1 MWCSRTG
8 RWPRPSP
15 ARGAPG
21 FSSNFRSDAMT
32 EPAQAI
38 RLDIPRPTPEVV
50 KGFQGL
56 ATTAISDV
64 IGLSSVM
71 RYFIHPLWPDMPRIA
86 GPAFTV
92 RTPHHDNLMLHA
104 AIYRAEPG
112 DVIVVEAGD
121 EEMAVAGGNVCA
133 VAQRHGVAGFVVDGV
148 IRDVAEARANG
159 FPIFARGVS
168 PIPGA
173 KDGPGEINGTITCG
187 GIKVHPGDV
196 VVADEEGIVV
206 VPRAEAGEVLKKAQA
221 KAATDAAESLD
232 VWERKH
238 RARVES
244 TLQAKGYVP

>member
-1 MWCSRTG
+1 MAKTAAKMSRM
-8 RWPRPSP
+8 
-15 ARGAPG
+15 
-21 FSSNFRSDAMT
+21 SS
-32 EPAQAI
+32 I
-38 RLDIPRPTPEVV
+38 RLHIERPPRDFVEGLKTLSPTA
-50 KGFQGL
+50 L
-56 ATTAISDV
+56 ADM
-64 IGLSSVM
+64 LKLESVM
-71 RYFIHPLWPDMPRIA
+71 RHLIRPLWPDMPRIA

-92 RTPHHDNLMLHA
+92 RTAKHDNLMLHA

-206 VPRAEAGEVLKKAQA
+206 VPRAEAGEVLKKAQS
-221 KAATDAAESLD
+221 KAAADAAESLD
-232 VWERKH
+232 EWERKH

>member
-1 MWCSRTG
+1 MRRSTT
-8 RWPRPSP
+8 
-15 ARGAPG
+15 AKM
-21 FSSNFRSDAMT
+21 SS
-32 EPAQAI
+32 I
-38 RLDIPRPTPEVV
+38 RLHIERPPRDFVEGLKKLSPTA
-50 KGFQGL
+50 L
-56 ATTAISDV
+56 ADM
-64 IGLSSVM
+64 LRLESVM
-71 RYFIHPLWPDMPRIA
+71 RHLIRPLWPDMPRIA

-92 RTPHHDNLMLHA
+92 RTAKHDNLMLHA

-133 VAQRHGVAGFVVDGV
+133 VAQRHGVAGFVIDGV
-148 IRDVAEARANG
+148 IRDVGEARANG

-173 KDGPGEINGTITCG
+173 KEGPGEINGTITCG
-187 GIKVHPGDV
+187 GATVHPGDV
-196 VVADEEGIVV
+196 IVADEEGIVV
-206 VPRAEAGEVLKKAQA
+206 VPRAEAGEVLKKAQS

-232 VWERKH
+232 EWERKH

>member
-1 MWCSRTG
+1 MAKIATG
-8 RWPRPSP
+8 KL
-15 ARGAPG
+15 
-21 FSSNFRSDAMT
+21 SS
-32 EPAQAI
+32 I
-38 RLDIPRPTPEVV
+38 RLHIDRPPRDFVEGLKKLSPTA
-50 KGFQGL
+50 L
-56 ATTAISDV
+56 ADMLT
-64 IGLSSVM
+64 LESVM
-71 RYFIHPLWPDMPRIA
+71 RHVIRPLWPDMPRVA

-92 RTPHHDNLMLHA
+92 RTAKHDNLMLHA

-133 VAQRHGVAGFVVDGV
+133 VAQRHGVAGFIIDGV
-148 IRDVAEARANG
+148 IRDVAEARGNG

-187 GIKVHPGDV
+187 GVKVHPGDV
-196 VVADEEGIVV
+196 IVADEEGIVV
-206 VPRAEAGEVLKKAQA
+206 VPRAEAGEVLKKAQS

-232 VWERKH
+232 EWERKH

-244 TLQAKGYVP
+244 TLHAKGYVP

>member
-1 MWCSRTG
+1 MAKT
-8 RWPRPSP
+8 
-15 ARGAPG
+15 AAKM
-21 FSSNFRSDAMT
+21 SS
-32 EPAQAI
+32 I
-38 RLDIPRPTPEVV
+38 RLHIERPRRDFVEGLKALSPTA
-50 KGFQGL
+50 L
-56 ATTAISDV
+56 ADM
-64 IGLSSVM
+64 LKLESVM
-71 RYFIHPLWPDMPRIA
+71 RHVIRPLWPDMPRIA

-92 RTPHHDNLMLHA
+92 RTAKHDNLMLHA

-133 VAQRHGVAGFVVDGV
+133 VAQRHGVAGFVIDGV

-173 KDGPGEINGTITCG
+173 KDGPGVINGTITCG

-206 VPRAEAGEVLKKAQA
+206 VPRAEAGEMLKKAQS

-232 VWERKH
+232 EWERKH

>member
-1 MWCSRTG
+1 MAKT
-8 RWPRPSP
+8 
-15 ARGAPG
+15 AAKM
-21 FSSNFRSDAMT
+21 SS
-32 EPAQAI
+32 I
-38 RLDIPRPTPEVV
+38 RLHIERPPRDFVEGLKTLSPTA
-50 KGFQGL
+50 L
-56 ATTAISDV
+56 ADM
-64 IGLSSVM
+64 LRLESVM
-71 RYFIHPLWPDMPRIA
+71 RHLIRPLWPNMPRIA

-92 RTPHHDNLMLHA
+92 RTAKHDNLMLHA